1 MSLHETPR
9 NDLPKSAVRLAVF
22 RVSILV
28 TGVAFL
34 ISLLVAGPAAAA
46 PDPTVVAAF
55 DDAKRA
61 IGGLPDTALDR
72 GQRTS
77 LIRKLDNAE
86 AGYVRGRAC
95 PAVNILDAYLHET
108 QALRKGNRTAIAEY
122 SYNLGRAIRHL
133 ILGQV
138 VAAPCADPGV
148 GTAPQITIAESDNGH
163 LKAAVVFGRP
173 ILATVQAGG
182 ETWTRLSMPGLEA
195 RFGDP
200 GVPAVPFFTTL
211 VAIPNGATVSVTG
224 RPTIAELLHLNLYP
238 VQPPAA
244 MGEPTPDDFF
254 DAPPPP
260 SVFADKPFTKDASA
274 YVVDA
279 AYPSDICTAEPLGQ
293 FRDLRVA
300 RVKCAAARYNPV
312 SDTLTVFGGVH
323 FDVTFSGG
331 DGTFVTQRS
340 LSPFEP
346 ISDVLRKGVLNR
358 DVVNKYLRLDARAFT
373 CFGEELL
380 ILTPATMLSSAEA
393 LAEWKRDKGIVTSV
407 FQVNDGADPGPDSAA
422 AIRELV
428 RNRYD
433 SCTIRPSYVL
443 LFGDAEYVPT
453 WYVTNPVHPDQVIAS
468 DFPYGKRP
476 DGLLEFAVGRLPVD
490 PASADLIV
498 AKIIGYEQNPPGK
511 ASFYEKAAIASQF
524 QCCRYDPMIF
534 DDVPAPPA
542 GTDQRAFIQ
551 VVEDVR
557 DRLLAEGYDV
567 DRIYKKTLD
576 PLYTEADKTPR
587 FYADGT
593 PLPDELK
600 TPFPWSGS
608 PTDIISAFND
618 GRFLMVHLD
627 HGYPGGWVNPSFN
640 APGTLTNGEL
650 LPVVLSFNCSTGYFD
665 DETDGPPNEPLD
677 KDPTPMGN
685 LSFTE
690 QILRNPNGGAI
701 GVISATRTTFA
712 TGNIMILGAL
722 DSAMPDLDPTFGAD
736 TPHRRLGEM
745 LTAARVYMASLSSAS
760 IPDIIRHF
768 LLYNLFGDPT
778 LAMWTAKPVT
788 LPLASRVEVTD
799 SALEV
804 HYGVE
809 GATITALQ
817 QTERGRLP
825 IGRGVVRDGVAIL
838 PYIARPDPGGP
849 IELSASAENA
859 VSVKLPPGGGPG
871 L

>member
-1 MSLHETPR
+1 MSLDETPR
-9 NDLPKSAVRLAVF
+9 NDLPKLAAFLAVF

-28 TGVAFL
+28 TGAAFL
-34 ISLLVAGPAAAA
+34 ISLLVAGQAAAA

-55 DDAKRA
+55 DAAKRA
-61 IGGLPDTALDR
+61 LGGLPESALNR
-72 GQRTS
+72 GQQTS

-86 AGYVRGRAC
+86 ASYVRDRDC
-95 PAVNILDAYLHET
+95 TAVNILDAYLSET

-133 ILGQV
+133 ILEQV
-138 VAAPCADPGV
+138 VAAPCADLRV
-148 GTAPQITIAESDNGH
+148 GTAPQITIAESNNER
-163 LKAAVVFGRP
+163 LKATVIFGRP
-173 ILATVQAGG
+173 ILVTVQAGG

-211 VAIPNGATVSVTG
+211 VAIPNGATVSVTV
-224 RPTIAELLHLNLYP
+224 RPTIAESLHLNLYP

-260 SVFADKPFTKDASA
+260 SVFADKPFTKDSSA
-274 YVVDA
+274 YVIDA
-279 AYPSDICTAEPLGQ
+279 AYPSDICTAEPVGQ

-300 RVKCAAARYNPV
+300 RVKCAAARYNPA
-312 SDTLTVFGGVH
+312 SDDLTVFGGV
-323 FDVTFSGG
+323 DVEVTFSGG
-331 DGTFVTQRS
+331 DGTFVTERS

-358 DVVNKYLRLDARAFT
+358 DVVDKYVRLDARLLN
-373 CFGEELL
+373 CIGEELL
-380 ILTPATMLSSAEA
+380 ILTPPAMRSSAEA
-393 LAEWKRDKGIVTSV
+393 LADWKRDKGIVTSV
-407 FQVNDGADPGPDSAA
+407 FQVNDGAGSGPDSAA
-422 AIRELV
+422 AIRELI
-428 RNRYD
+428 RDRYD

-453 WYVTNPVHPDQVIAS
+453 WYVINPVYPDQVIAS

-498 AKIIGYEQNPPGK
+498 AKITSYERSPPGK

-524 QCCRYDPMIF
+524 ECCSYDPMIF
-534 DDVPAPPA
+534 DDVPAPPD

-557 DRLLAEGYDV
+557 DRLLAKGYGV

-576 PLYTEADKTPR
+576 PLYTEADKTPK

-593 PLPDELK
+593 PLPNDLK
-600 TPFPWSGS
+600 APFPWSGS
-608 PTDIISAFND
+608 STDVIDAFND

-640 APGTLTNGEL
+640 SPLTLTNGEL

-677 KDPTPMGN
+677 KDPTPTGYV
-685 LSFTE
+685 SFTE
-690 QILRNPNGGAI
+690 KILRNPNGGAI
-701 GVISATRTTFA
+701 GVIAATRKTFG

-722 DSAMPDLDPTFGAD
+722 DAALPDLDPTFGSN

-745 LTAARVYMASLSSAS
+745 LTAARVYLALALVGVD
-760 IPDIIRHF
+760 PRHHPAF
-768 LLYNLFGDPT
+768 P
-778 LAMWTAKPVT
+778 
-788 LPLASRVEVTD
+788 
-799 SALEV
+799 
-804 HYGVE
+804 
-809 GATITALQ
+809 ALQ
-817 QTERGRLP
+817 PFRRSNPRDVDGHADQAASCAPRRGHGLGAGGAIRRRGRYDHGPPADGARMAPDRPRGRPGWHRDPAVHREAGPGRAHRALGERGECCERQAP
-825 IGRGVVRDGVAIL
+825 AGW
-838 PYIARPDPGGP
+838 RP
-849 IELSASAENA
+849 
-859 VSVKLPPGGGPG
+859 
-871 L
+871 